1 MDETRVDLVV
11 VGGEICSKF
20 SSTSLANM
28 MDDSLGGPTGIL
40 TALLAKRLGVSV
52 LVLGRPIPDAKP
64 QPLQLGRADALN
76 ARSQQ
81 YLEIVGILDD
91 LISQGLKCN
100 TSSTFTNGG
109 FASRQSHWWTGLQH
123 VLHKNFLMIGQPVVE
138 QLLAAELKESLLYNE
153 RVESIRETECG
164 VEVATISQ
172 RIVHGTYCIA
182 SDGARS
188 MVRQALRIPFTGTK
202 PEMLWAVLDT
212 FIDSDF
218 PRCPE
223 IITFELDGESRVAWI
238 PRERGLARF
247 YILLDG
253 EVTEEKSKASIK
265 RHLAPYRVDFT
276 KTEWFS
282 TFEVKE
288 RIAETFISQN
298 GNGRI
303 ILAGDAAHCHAVNGG
318 QGLNTGLSDAFS
330 LGWRMAYILKYSDK
344 LAPGAANRILQ
355 SYDAERRKVAENVI
369 RVAARLVRD
378 IKYEATQ
385 YVGNV
390 EKNAN
395 YITGMGIA
403 YHDLGSPAVR
413 ESEVG
418 IWKAG
423 RACPDILLTT
433 PGASESRYLYSIV
446 TYGKYMVLVAGD
458 HGGHFNTFKSL
469 VRWLRILPKADE
481 QNCHLNGESELS
493 YLAEVVKEGENYA
506 IVVRPDMYIAYA
518 GTAEGA
524 TEYLAEIF
532 VS

>member
-11 VGGEICSKF
+11 VGG
-20 SSTSLANM
+20 
-28 MDDSLGGPTGIL
+28 GPTGML

-52 LVLGRPIPDAKP
+52 LVLDAKP

-318 QGLNTGLSDAFS
+318 QGLNTGLSDAF
-330 LGWRMAYILKYSDK
+330 R
-344 LAPGAANRILQ
+344 
-355 SYDAERRKVAENVI
+355 
-369 RVAARLVRD
+369 
-378 IKYEATQ
+378 
-385 YVGNV
+385 
-390 EKNAN
+390 
-395 YITGMGIA
+395 MGIA